1 MSDPTKSATICE
13 DPADGTTAYNHV
25 PADYT
30 GPCAM
35 KYRGSSATYWA
46 MFPTRADAMTAAR
59 MANRHDIGGYHNVEV
74 HLPELAPA
82 DAETFDSAD
91 DWLMAY

>member
-1 MSDPTKSATICE
+1 MSEPTNRAPICE
-13 DPADGTTAYNHV
+13 DPADGTTAYSHV

-46 MFPTRADAMTAAR
+46 IFPTRADAMTAAR
-59 MANRHDIGGYHNVEV
+59 MANRHDIGGYSDVAV
-74 HLPELAPA
+74 HLPDLAPK
-82 DAETFDSAD
+82 DTEVFNCAD
-91 DWLMAY
+91 DWLMK

>member
-1 MSDPTKSATICE
+1 MSDPANCATIGE
-13 DPADGTTAYNHV
+13 DPTDGNTAYSHV

-59 MANRHDIGGYHNVEV
+59 MANSHDIGGYHDVAV
-74 HLPELAPA
+74 HLPDLAPEDTEA
-82 DAETFDSAD
+82 FDSAD
-91 DWLMAY
+91 DWLMK